1 MLRIIWI
8 FNYNFEK
15 LYLSVVWLDQMQ
27 THKTQVTPTYAM
39 VFQVQTAHRLPC
51 KLKLNKFIESKV

>member
-27 THKTQVTPTYAM
+27 THKTQVTPTYAV
-39 VFQVQTAHRLPC
+39 VFQVQTARHLPC
-51 KLKLNKFIESKV
+51 KLKLNKFIESIV